1 MVVELDLRAD
11 GAAVQAELAKRTGQ
25 RTVPSVWLNG
35 KHVGG
40 SDDTL
45 AGLKAGKFDGVD
57 KGAAV
62 AMAEAA
68 GVKKCGA
75 GDGIACLCVGGT
87 C

>member
-1 MVVELDLRAD
+1 MVLELDLRAD
-11 GAAVQAELAKRTGQ
+11 GPAIQAELARRTGQ
-25 RTVPSVWLNG
+25 RTVPSVWLSG

-40 SDDTL
+40 SDDTI
-45 AGLKAGKFDGVD
+45 AGLKAGKFDSVD

-75 GDGIACLCVGGT
+75 GDGIACLCVGGK